1 MVDQQNS
8 SDSDRNLKPGSNAE
22 ELSAPQLRAVGP
34 ISPAELERIAAGASD
49 GDLLGQQRALEA
61 IRLAIGIDAR
71 GYNVFVSGL
80 RGRDEREPI
89 LRLIEERAAQM
100 PTPGDWLY
108 VHNFENPESPV
119 SIYVNAGQGRE
130 LRDRMRD
137 LVTYIREQLPKA
149 FRQEDFEQE
158 RTQLKEK
165 YNKQAQELFGKLES
179 SARQRGFVIHSGP
192 MGQII
197 FVPMIG
203 GKPPESPEALAK
215 HMSSLSEEERA
226 QIAKQ
231 QAELQEELAELLVRQ
246 QEILRDL
253 SNDVRAIERTFA
265 GRLIAPAIQD
275 IERRLANPAVSR
287 YLAQVLDHILTHLDR
302 FRDPGPGPDGRPPE
316 NIAALMGP
324 QAAANFFEYQVNLL
338 VDNSGRKGAPV
349 VNETAPTYR
358 NLF

>member
-61 IRLAIGIDAR
+61 IRLAIGIDAP

-137 LVTYIREQLPKA
+137 LVT
-149 FRQEDFEQE
+149 
-158 RTQLKEK
+158 
-165 YNKQAQELFGKLES
+165 
-179 SARQRGFVIHSGP
+179 
-192 MGQII
+192 
-197 FVPMIG
+197 
-203 GKPPESPEALAK
+203 
-215 HMSSLSEEERA
+215 
-226 QIAKQ
+226 
-231 QAELQEELAELLVRQ
+231 
-246 QEILRDL
+246 
-253 SNDVRAIERTFA
+253 
-265 GRLIAPAIQD
+265 
-275 IERRLANPAVSR
+275 
-287 YLAQVLDHILTHLDR
+287 
-302 FRDPGPGPDGRPPE
+302 
-316 NIAALMGP
+316 
-324 QAAANFFEYQVNLL
+324 
-338 VDNSGRKGAPV
+338 
-349 VNETAPTYR
+349 
-358 NLF
+358 